1 MGGAI
6 SRPKVRVWR
15 ELYFRNRIY
24 KTKKNSVEDYHNAL
38 THASKNESSLQVG
51 TLQHKFNKL
60 GRKMVTFALSIGI

>member
-6 SRPKVRVWR
+6 SRPKVRVWG

-38 THASKNESSLQVG
+38 THASKNESSL
-51 TLQHKFNKL
+51 
-60 GRKMVTFALSIGI
+60 

>member
-6 SRPKVRVWR
+6 SRPKVRVWG

-38 THASKNESSLQVG
+38 THASKKRMA
-51 TLQHKFNKL
+51 TY
-60 GRKMVTFALSIGI
+60 RI